1 MATEAYGKLEMQFIS
16 YCRTGNLEG
25 VRTALENGL
34 DVNTK
39 NPRVGCACH
48 DRSRTGLIWAL
59 LGKHN
64 NVVQLLLN
72 TPGIDVNY
80 LDCWRMTA
88 MHAAV
93 EGHNYEG
100 LAMLLTCPDL
110 DVNPWDKF
118 KRTPLWRAIE
128 ISAVDCM
135 QLLLGDERVDPNINV
150 SFGPYG
156 PFCPALNHA
165 VMGNNIPLIHSLL
178 ANPKTDPNTKDGTTW
193 SKTPLMN
200 AVKENKEDIVHILLA
215 DPRVDL
221 NTTENFERKSEDLPR

>member
-16 YCRTGNLEG
+16 CCRTGNLEG

-39 NPRVGCACH
+39 NPRVACACL

-93 EGHNYEG
+93 EGHNHEAETNESSRYRESSRE
-100 LAMLLTCPDL
+100 LA
-110 DVNPWDKF
+110 
-118 KRTPLWRAIE
+118 
-128 ISAVDCM
+128 
-135 QLLLGDERVDPNINV
+135 
-150 SFGPYG
+150 SF
-156 PFCPALNHA
+156 F
-165 VMGNNIPLIHSLL
+165 L
-178 ANPKTDPNTKDGTTW
+178 A
-193 SKTPLMN
+193 
-200 AVKENKEDIVHILLA
+200 
-215 DPRVDL
+215 
-221 NTTENFERKSEDLPR
+221 